1 MFLNGTYFPS
11 MLPLSGKYLFYEQ
24 QIQSQIDNS
33 SHRNRERNNL
43 IVKYHKD
50 HFYLPQHQVN
60 MFLPILV
67 NSLQL

>member
-1 MFLNGTYFPS
+1 
-11 MLPLSGKYLFYEQ
+11 MLPLSVSGKYLFYEQ

-50 HFYLPQHQVN
+50 HFYLPQDQVH